1 MAAKK
6 RKKTRHYAKAKV
18 SKGTSARRGVLVAS
32 AVGLSV
38 VVLIAAYLVL
48 SYAGSLFFSRNPY
61 FDLKNVV
68 MKSDGRLS
76 SSKLIE
82 YANIDLN
89 GNLFAIDF
97 DALRTNLESVPLV
110 ESVQIQRKLPGT
122 LVVNVK
128 ERVAVAQL
136 DWKWRSVPFL
146 LDRHGV
152 VMPTTRSG
160 QALPLIAGIR
170 FDQLRLGEKV
180 TDAGVRYALD
190 ILSACDSMGLSS
202 QMEFERFDLR
212 YPDYI
217 NATLAR
223 GINARFPRH
232 SASNKVV
239 RLAATLQVARER
251 GQRVKTVDLVP
262 EGLNTPVVE
271 Y

>member
-6 RKKTRHYAKAKV
+6 RKKTRQYAKKKA
-18 SKGTSARRGVLVAS
+18 SKGSSARRGGLVAS
-32 AVGLSV
+32 AVFLSGI
-38 VVLIAAYLVL
+38 VLFAIYLVL
-48 SYAGSLFFSRNPY
+48 SYAGSLFFSRNPH
-61 FDLKNVV
+61 FELKNMV
-68 MKSDGRLS
+68 MTSDGRLS
-76 SSKLIE
+76 SAKLIE
-82 YANIDLN
+82 YANIEAN

-97 DALRTNLESVPLV
+97 DALRKNLESVPLI
-110 ESVQIQRKLPGT
+110 ESVQIQRKLPDT

-128 ERVAVAQL
+128 ERVAVAQI

-146 LDRHGV
+146 LDRHGI
-152 VMPTTRSG
+152 VMPATRSG
-160 QALPLIAGIR
+160 QALPLIAGVR
-170 FDQLRLGEKV
+170 LDQLRPGEKINDV
-180 TDAGVRYALD
+180 GVRYALD

-202 QMEFERFDLR
+202 QIAFERFDLR

-217 NATLAR
+217 NATLAG
-223 GINARFPRH
+223 GIGARFPRH

-251 GQRVKTVDLVP
+251 GQRVKTIDLVP